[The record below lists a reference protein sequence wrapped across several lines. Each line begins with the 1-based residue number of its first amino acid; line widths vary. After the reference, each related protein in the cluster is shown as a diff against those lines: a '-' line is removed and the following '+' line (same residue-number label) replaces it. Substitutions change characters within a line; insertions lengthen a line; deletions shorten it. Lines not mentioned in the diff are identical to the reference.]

1 MRGALVGDLLLFGCA
16 LELLYWRIWWC
27 MLFAICAAFCVR
39 RSYLV
44 VFRLCACP
52 HFDSGPLGT
61 IVCLW
66 MCARSFGLDGD
77 SNHGADVCVHC
88 NQKRRW
94 SIAVCGSSAFSPV
107 KIRLLKRVFA
117 VVVEKTDPK
126 PDIKER

>member
-1 MRGALVGDLLLFGCA
+1 MAWASSGRWRPCICVLYRAVFAVRGALVGDLLLFGCA

-27 MLFAICAAFCVR
+27 MLFAICAAFRVR
-39 RSYLV
+39 RSNLV

-66 MCARSFGLDGD
+66 MCARRFGLDGD

-94 SIAVCGSSAFSPV
+94 SIAVCGF
-107 KIRLLKRVFA
+107 
-117 VVVEKTDPK
+117 
-126 PDIKER
+126 